1 MPLTRPTTTPLPDEI
16 YDEWAPMLG
25 EAELKVLL
33 YIVRRT
39 LGFRKDADAISL
51 AQFTSGVVTRDG
63 RTLDR
68 GCGVTSRRHIVRA
81 LAALEDKG
89 LIRTSKGRT
98 RTGGHAVTVYAL
110 RWEGHADATQKGGS
124 SPKTP
129 GGSPRTPGWCPSVT
143 DVVAQGHQ
151 GSVSGTP
158 TTNSMTT
165 NNQQNSETTAHHEPD
180 AQSVVVSPSP
190 EMDAVTLWRA
200 VLDDVRQVITPENY
214 AAWFAHTAALAREGD
229 LLRIAVPTSAHQ
241 YWLDVRLRKRV
252 EETLR
257 RLGYGGMRVDFV
269 VAA

>member
-51 AQFTSGVVTRDG
+51 AQFASGVVTRDG

-110 RWEGHADATQKGGS
+110 RWEGHADATQKGG
-124 SPKTP
+124 
-129 GGSPRTPGWCPSVT
+129 GSPRTPGWCPSVM

-165 NNQQNSETTAHHEPD
+165 NKQQNRETTAHHGPD
-180 AQSVVVSPSP
+180 ALFVTVSPSP
-190 EMDAVTLWRA
+190 EMDAVTLWHT

-214 AAWFAHTAALAREGD
+214 ATWFATTAALAREGD
-229 LLRIAVPTSAHQ
+229 LLRVAVPTSAHQ

-257 RLGYGGMRVDFV
+257 RLGCGGMRVDFV